1 MKKGDIITC
10 ASLKDLEKTLE
21 ALSAAGFNGV
31 RDSGNNFSIVITGV
45 PETGYLVEARSYDG
59 SSQKAY
65 CSTLEEAE
73 EAAAEYGSG
82 FQWVEI
88 MKGYAGEWVTVS
100 QNW

>member
-10 ASLKDLEKTLE
+10 ASLKDLEKELE
-21 ALSAAGFNGV
+21 ALSAAGFHGV
-31 RDSGNNFSIVITGV
+31 RDSGNAFRIVITGV
-45 PETGYLVEARSYDG
+45 PETEYLVAARSSDG
-59 SSQKAY
+59 RSIKAY

-88 MKGYAGEWVTVS
+88 LKGYAGEWETIS
-100 QNW
+100 QSW